1 MVFWVKHALLV
12 TFFCLCP
19 ICLFVLGFV
28 LGFSWFHTIFLDL
41 KMHADFH
48 TGISLLPISHPVLT
62 LWFPSFTTSLLIL
75 NASI

>member
-1 MVFWVKHALLV
+1 MVFWGEHYWSLS
-12 TFFCLCP
+12 FDCCP
-19 ICLFVLGFV
+19 ICLFVLGSV
-28 LGFSWFHTIFLDL
+28 LVFWFHTIFLDL

-62 LWFPSFTTSLLIL
+62 LWFPLYLTSLIIL